1 MIAASKWE
9 LLVADLESQA
19 RTVRAGEGARVLKF
33 RVEDVMSRAENDSA
47 SAEIVDRLDHL
58 LIVLTEASRDVCTNA
73 KCPHYNK
80 KCKMR

>member
-19 RTVRAGEGARVLKF
+19 RTVRAGEGARVLKV

-58 LIVLTEASRDVCTNA
+58 LIILTGGSRDVCTNA

-80 KCKMR
+80 KCRMR